1 MSEPPK
7 PLRLNEVP
15 GIETRE
21 VVLLFEVGLYLHCH
35 FRKLLILRWLL
46 LVLLLRLSLLLL
58 VVAVA
63 AALPVLGLAPAL
75 AHEPPNAM
83 AS

>member
-7 PLRLNEVP
+7 PLRLNEAP
-15 GIETRE
+15 RIETRE
-21 VVLLFEVGLYLHCH
+21 LVLLFEVGLHLHCH

-58 VVAVA
+58 V
-63 AALPVLGLAPAL
+63 LLLLQLFLLLVLLQLLLMSPL
-75 AHEPPNAM
+75 MH
-83 AS
+83 